1 MYIKN
6 IGEVMKKG
14 KRLLLSIL
22 ATLVSGLILF
32 YIFIP
37 PINIHCVS
45 FWMFVIA
52 LLTIFG
58 IINFGTGIFSIKNRE
73 FNLKDWKNYYP
84 FIAPIIIVL
93 LMFLV
98 HLINSQFFMSKKYAN
113 RITITN
119 GNFTEEI
126 EEVNFNTLAIVDKN
140 SSSKLGDRVMG
151 GMGELV
157 SQFEVSDLYTQI
169 NYKDEIVRVTP
180 LDYYDFIKYFT
191 NRGDGIPGYVI
202 VNSVT
207 GEAKLVKLEK
217 GMKYSPNAMFME
229 NVWRKLRFRYPF
241 DAFGDLNFE
250 IDNEGIPYWIMQ
262 VMSYSG
268 IEQREDVS
276 GVIILNAITG
286 ESTKYSVSEVP
297 TWVDHVYSPDLI
309 IHQVDDWGRYV
320 NGFWNTL
327 FGQKGMKETTDGY
340 NYIAMDDDI
349 YMYTGITSVLADESN
364 LGFILTNLRTK
375 ETKFFD
381 CPGAEEY
388 SAMDSAK
395 GQVQQMNYTASFPI
409 LINLSGRPTYVISL
423 KDDAELVKMYAFVDV
438 ADYQKVVVTD
448 ASSGIQNA
456 AYNYINNNGI
466 VTKGKEIEI
475 TISSIKDATIDG
487 NTYYYIVDSDN
498 KKYRASIKVN
508 SNKLPFVKSGDKI
521 TVAYNDKDI
530 REIINIK

>member
-1 MYIKN
+1 
-6 IGEVMKKG
+6 MKKG
-14 KRLLLSIL
+14 KRLLISLLITL
-22 ATLVSGLILF
+22 ASGLILF

-37 PINIHCVS
+37 PLNIHSVS
-45 FWMFVIA
+45 FWMFLIT

-58 IINFGTGIFSIKNRE
+58 IINFGTGIFSLKNKE

-98 HLINSQFFMSKKYAN
+98 HLINSQFFMASKYAH
-113 RITITN
+113 RINIET

-157 SQFEVSDLYTQI
+157 SQFEVSNLYTQI
-169 NYKDEIVRVTP
+169 NYQDEIVRVTP
-180 LDYYDFIKYFT
+180 LDYYDWIKYFN
-191 NRGDGIPGYVI
+191 NRGDGIPGYVM

-217 GMKYSPNAMFME
+217 GMKYSPNALFME
-229 NVWRKLRFRYPF
+229 NVSRKLRFKYPF
-241 DAFGDLNFE
+241 DVFGDLNFE
-250 IDNEGIPYWIMQ
+250 IDNEGTPYWIMQ
-262 VMSYSG
+262 VISFSG

-276 GVIILNAITG
+276 AVIILNAITG
-286 ESTKYSVSEVP
+286 ESTKYAVSDVP
-297 TWVDHVYSPDLI
+297 TWVDHVYSPDMI

-349 YMYTGITSVLADESN
+349 YMYTGITSVVSDESN

-388 SAMDSAK
+388 SAMESAK

-409 LINLSGRPTYVISL
+409 LINLDGRPTYVISL

-448 ASSGIQNA
+448 ASGGIQNA

-466 VTKGKEIEI
+466 VTPGKEIEI
-475 TISSIKDATIDG
+475 TISSIKDVTIDG
-487 NTYYYIVDSDN
+487 NTYYYIVDTDN

-508 SNKLPFVKSGDKI
+508 SNMLPFIKSGDKI
-521 TVAYNDKDI
+521 TVAYSEKEV